1 MNENIL
7 KNNIEKQIRNNYF
20 KSKEELYKYILKS
33 NELGN
38 VLIPKDIEELL
49 KLYDELNIKNSS
61 PLDMK
66 TYSNK
71 TLEDKNFIVSEESD
85 RILKTQEN
93 SNEFI
98 TEFKQVQNQIL
109 AYNQDGNVNAK
120 EVFNKLADTQK
131 EEITL
136 IPIYEAIEDKNI
148 NTELMY
154 KIKFLISKISE
165 NPYSFKVDINNEIF
179 YNPETNA
186 MYEVRKNE
194 QTNQYEIYVSGE
206 LKYDNTNNIKNE
218 QENIQ
223 NDHDEEVSYEQTIDK
238 PKVRKLER
246 KSFFNNAAFTNIGF
260 LLISITTFMV
270 IGISIAVTLIKK

>member
-1 MNENIL
+1 MNINML
-7 KNNIEKQIRNNYF
+7 KNNLEKQIINNYF

-38 VLIPKDIEELL
+38 VLTQKDIEELL

-71 TLEDKNFIVSEESD
+71 KLEDKNFIVSEESD

-93 SNEFI
+93 SNDFI
-98 TEFKQVQNQIL
+98 DEFKQTQNQIL

-120 EVFNKLADTQK
+120 EVFNKLADTKK

-148 NTELMY
+148 STELMY
-154 KIKFLISKISE
+154 KIKFLISRSVI

-179 YNPETNA
+179 YNPETNE

-206 LKYDNTNNIKNE
+206 LKYDNTNNIENE

-223 NDHDEEVSYEQTIDK
+223 NDHSEEMAYEQIIDK
-238 PKVRKLER
+238 PKVRKLEQ
-246 KSFFNNAAFTNIGF
+246 KSYFNNAAFTNISF
-260 LLISITTFMV
+260 LIISIITFMV
-270 IGISIAVTLIKK
+270 IGISIGVILLPK

>member
-7 KNNIEKQIRNNYF
+7 KNNIEKQIINNYF

-38 VLIPKDIEELL
+38 ILTPKDIEELL

-148 NTELMY
+148 NTELMK
-154 KIKFLISKISE
+154 KIKFLISKTSE

-179 YNPETNA
+179 YNPETNE

-206 LKYDNTNNIKNE
+206 LKYNNTNNIKNE

-260 LLISITTFMV
+260 LIISITTFMV